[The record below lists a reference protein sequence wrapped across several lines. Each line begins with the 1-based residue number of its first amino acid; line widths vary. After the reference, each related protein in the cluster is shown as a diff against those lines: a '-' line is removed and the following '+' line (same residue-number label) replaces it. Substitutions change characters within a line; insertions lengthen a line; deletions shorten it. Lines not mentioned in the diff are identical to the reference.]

1 MITSNKAG
9 VEFGFAPLFF
19 ASPVIF
25 SALIVR
31 GKNRRFLMKT
41 IANGV
46 IVIAVVV
53 SALVEMT
60 VERIKDKIYE
70 FRMRHYIEV
79 KR

>member
-1 MITSNKAG
+1 
-9 VEFGFAPLFF
+9 
-19 ASPVIF
+19 
-25 SALIVR
+25 
-31 GKNRRFLMKT
+31 MKT

-60 VERIKDKIYE
+60 IERVKDKIYE

>member
-1 MITSNKAG
+1 
-9 VEFGFAPLFF
+9 
-19 ASPVIF
+19 
-25 SALIVR
+25 
-31 GKNRRFLMKT
+31 MKT

-60 VERIKDKIYE
+60 IERIKGRIYE

>member
-1 MITSNKAG
+1 
-9 VEFGFAPLFF
+9 
-19 ASPVIF
+19 
-25 SALIVR
+25 
-31 GKNRRFLMKT
+31 MKT

-46 IVIAVVV
+46 IVIAVVA